1 MFLRTA
7 CFGLRRAAAVAAR
20 RAEPAA
26 AAAAPVGFPKTA
38 GVPGVV
44 GDDDQEVGM
53 AGYQLRELAKGNTDP
68 FFRELK
74 CYHFGT
80 EERPHLVPSFAE
92 YRTVGCQ
99 GGSGHDGEARPHDL
113 LWYNLH
119 DGRDMECRECGQYFR
134 LMRLKSPFPVPDGTD
149 HHH

>member
-1 MFLRTA
+1 MFVRSA
-7 CFGLRRAAAVAAR
+7 AFGLRRAAASMAM
-20 RAEPAA
+20 RAEAQSVAKAWPN
-26 AAAAPVGFPKTA
+26 TA
-38 GVPGVV
+38 GVAGVV

-80 EERPHLVPSFAE
+80 EDRPHLVPSFAE

-99 GGSGHDGEARPHDL
+99 GGSGHDGEPRPHDL

-119 DGRDMECRECGQYFR
+119 DHKDMECRECGQYFQ
-134 LMRLKSPFPVPDGTD
+134 LMRLKSPFPVQDGAG